1 MNIIIN
7 RPQLVRVVLLY
18 LNKYFGNLT
27 QKTSTEYPNSVFYVN
42 SDNEVIMEY
51 DKKSKVVW
59 IRYDRIWSKIESL
72 FYLKYDD
79 IQSIMEHWLDEAY
92 KLKGV
97 TPLELRGPGDLQL
110 DEAYKLKGVTP
121 VLHIIVDN
129 DDVG

>member
-27 QKTSTEYPNSVFYVN
+27 QKTSSKYPNSVFYVN

-97 TPLELRGPGDLQL
+97 TPHDYHTGQAYKL

-121 VLHIIVDN
+121 MNPVNLLRK
-129 DDVG
+129 